1 MQDELEKSNR
11 LSRNAQGTGFESW
24 EGIAR
29 RAKLLH
35 PNLSADH
42 PAFQE
47 PLSLQAVLESGGALL
62 TRQVFV

>member
-1 MQDELEKSNR
+1 MGGFSG
-11 LSRNAQGTGFESW
+11 NAQETGFESW
-24 EGIAR
+24 EEIPR
-29 RAKLLH
+29 RARLLH

-47 PLSLQAVLESGGALL
+47 PLSLQAVLEFWGALL